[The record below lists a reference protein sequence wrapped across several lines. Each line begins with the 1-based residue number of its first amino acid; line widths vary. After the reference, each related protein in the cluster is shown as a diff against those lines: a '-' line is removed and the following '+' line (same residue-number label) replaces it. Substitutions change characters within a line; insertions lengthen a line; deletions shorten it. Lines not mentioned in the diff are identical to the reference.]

1 MIEIKKKN
9 QKKLSGKSLAAA
21 VIAGF
26 LALLIIAYAVIT
38 AILPT
43 LVSGGQQAELPEL
56 VEGEAHYGTNAVA
69 YPTIAQSSIQSVSV
83 LSSAGDFYMKRPDK
97 NQDFIFY
104 YTDEYGKDQVYYPPI
119 CSVEDGFNYS
129 SLYAIEAE
137 TGLNVQKITYL
148 CTTLGFLYFTERI
161 PIVEETRAA
170 QLNRYGLNAEDRDSI
185 YFTYLDA
192 DGKEQAIQIYVGDQL
207 VVGTGY
213 YYMIKGR
220 DYVYTSISNGF
231 DYALSGFESLVS
243 SSLIAPGLEEDGT
256 YEPYLTPSYKQW
268 KNTVYSAVGDLVTED
283 ADVVIIGNMLT
294 TLDKGPS
301 HVPSSGEID
310 GYLYDGVTERSMD
323 LEYLKNR
330 PEFERLIKT
339 LVGRSVG
346 DYSASPIVSTVIMN
360 TNEVELTDGVSGKY
374 SYYITAIESVLTD
387 SDELT
392 AVGTPVGSATLVKVK
407 YNYFIDGILQN
418 NAPCHAVIDLAA
430 DSAIPAETRAKISS
444 ASVGELSEVISF
456 EAVYNTE
463 NAQMREVKYIISDI
477 NLIYNNKYEYAE
489 VIAEDSIVNYT
500 FYYEIDGVQVG
511 DKQIS
516 TVNLSEIT
524 EGVNLEIK
532 KRLLG
537 RRTGTDLNLA
547 AYTDVMYCEPMQNF
561 VAYTIKEIEY
571 FVDRE
576 LIVSFAFI
584 NSNDRDPFYGESL
597 YVNRLTNKY
606 KTYALNA
613 ESCESVVRILG
624 GITADGS
631 SQLSE
636 GLAGSETVAVGLTPV
651 NMLEY
656 GLYAHTIYFE
666 LPRGIIPYGNADS
679 EYDSYRWLN
688 TIGFHL
694 YVSDLQPDG
703 TRYVGSDM
711 YDIVVKIDGKTFE
724 FIEHSF
730 VDFWARKSLVMI
742 DYQDV
747 DSVKLEFNLEDIEGK
762 YNFRLEHKDIYIGT
776 DGGHYDEEPE
786 AGGTLYDFV
795 TVHAS
800 VLSGGFGSELEKY
813 LAEENLTSMKLENLY
828 NRVAGIQYGQAGLVI
843 GNDTAGTAYFKEIL
857 LMMYATYYTDTL
869 TEEEQVAALAT
880 APKVMSIS
888 FTVTESSP
896 YPYVYDFYRISDRR
910 VMVVISQEAPDG
922 TRLNQV
928 ADFYISTFAFKK
940 IAGGFISLL
949 NGREV
954 DSDVGYTD

>member
-9 QKKLSGKSLAAA
+9 PKKLTGKSLAAA
-21 VIAGF
+21 IVAGF

-38 AILPT
+38 ALLPT
-43 LVSGGQQAELPEL
+43 IVSGGNQTTLPEL
-56 VEGEAHYGTNAVA
+56 IEGEAHYGTNAVA
-69 YPTIAQSSIQSVSV
+69 YPTIAQTAIQSVSV
-83 LSSAGDFYMKRPDK
+83 LSSAGDFYMKRPEK

-119 CSVEDGFNYS
+119 CSEEEGFDYS

-148 CTTLGFLYFTERI
+148 CTTLGYLYFTERI

-185 YFTYLDA
+185 YFTYLDSE
-192 DGKEQAIQIYVGDQL
+192 GKEQAIHIYVGDQL

-213 YYMIKGR
+213 YYMINGR
-220 DYVYTSISNGF
+220 DYIYTSISNGF

-243 SSLIAPGLEEDGT
+243 SSLIAPGLSEDGT
-256 YEPYLTPSYKQW
+256 YEPYLTPAYNQW
-268 KNTVYSAVGDLVTED
+268 KNTVYSAIGDLVTDD
-283 ADVVIIGNMLT
+283 AEVIIMGDMLT

-301 HVPSSGEID
+301 HVPSSGELD
-310 GYLYDGVTERSMD
+310 GYDYDGVTERSMD
-323 LEYLKNR
+323 LEYLKGR
-330 PEFERLIKT
+330 PEFSRLIKT
-339 LVGRSVG
+339 LVGRAVG
-346 DYSASPIVSTVIMN
+346 DYSAAPIVSTVIMN

-392 AVGTPVGSATLVKVK
+392 AEGTPVGSATLVKVK
-407 YNYFIDGILQN
+407 YNYFIDGKLQN

-430 DSAIPAETRAKISS
+430 ESVVPAETREKLSS

-456 EAVYNTE
+456 EATYNTE
-463 NAQMREVKYIISDI
+463 NAQHREVKYIISDI
-477 NLIYNNKYEYAE
+477 NLVYNSKYEYAE
-489 VIAEDSIVNYT
+489 VIAADSIVNYT

-511 DKQIS
+511 DKQRN
-516 TVNLSEIT
+516 TVNLAEIT

-532 KRLLG
+532 NRLLG
-537 RRTGTDLNLA
+537 RRTGNGLNIVG
-547 AYTDVMYCEPMQNF
+547 YTDMMYCEPMQNF

-576 LIVSFAFI
+576 LIVAFSFV
-584 NSNDRDPFYGESL
+584 NSVDRDPFYGESL
-597 YVNRLTNKY
+597 YINKLTNKY

-666 LPRGIIPYGNADS
+666 LPRGIIPYGNAES
-679 EYDSYRWLN
+679 EYDSYRWLSS
-688 TIGFHL
+688 IGFHL
-694 YVSDLQPDG
+694 YISELQPDG
-703 TRYVGSDM
+703 TRFVGSDM

-762 YNFRLEHKDIYIGT
+762 YNFRLEHQDIYIGT

-813 LAEENLTSMKLENLY
+813 LSEENLASMKLENLY
-828 NRVAGIQYGQAGLVI
+828 NRVAGIQNGYGLTI

-857 LMMYATYYTDTL
+857 LMMYATYYTGTL
-869 TEEEQVAALAT
+869 TDEEQTAALAT
-880 APKVMSIS
+880 APKVMSVS
-888 FTVTESSP
+888 FTVTDSSP

-910 VMVVISQEAPDG
+910 VMVVISQQAPDG
-922 TRLNQV
+922 TTLNQV
-928 ADFYISTFAFKK
+928 SDFYISTFAFKK
-940 IAGGFISLL
+940 IANGFISLL
-949 NGREV
+949 NGKEV
-954 DSDVGYTD
+954 DSDIGYID